1 MGGEIP
7 GIVERAARIGVF
19 GDADKLEDGQCRH
32 GLLPGADYKGPEVA
46 AAFTLVGSGDA
57 LHTATSVDM
66 LAAAPKSL
74 REPFD

>member
-1 MGGEIP
+1 
-7 GIVERAARIGVF
+7 
-19 GDADKLEDGQCRH
+19 
-32 GLLPGADYKGPEVA
+32 LLPGADYKGPEVA
-46 AAFTLVGSGDA
+46 AAFTLVGNGDA